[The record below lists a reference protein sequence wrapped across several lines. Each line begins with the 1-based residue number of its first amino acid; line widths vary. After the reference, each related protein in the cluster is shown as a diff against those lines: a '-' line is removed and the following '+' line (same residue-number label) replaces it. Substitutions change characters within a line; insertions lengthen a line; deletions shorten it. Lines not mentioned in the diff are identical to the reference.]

1 MSEIATRT
9 PLQEVIAQ
17 VRGDDFRGQIE
28 SALPGNVTPD
38 RFVRVTMTALR
49 ENPDVL
55 AADRSTLFSSLIK
68 CAQDG
73 LLPDAREAA
82 LVVFKGKVVYMPM
95 IGGFRKIAAEHGWS
109 IRTQVVYAND
119 DFEYELGLE
128 PKLIHRP
135 ARFQSDRGDLVGA
148 YAVATHKDGRK
159 EVEVLDAVDVEKVRA
174 TSRAK
179 DSGPWRDWTERMWEK
194 SAGRRLFAKLP
205 LGERDQELIARV
217 LEASKP
223 LEPGE
228 AAEILYGTSREGTP
242 ATGTASAGSTG
253 QAHDGVVDQQAE
265 EATERTLSPEDPAAA
280 SSVPGPQPADQVAF
294 EGEEPPVAVATP
306 REGAPE
312 LAPTFEKGRYAGKTI
327 VDVYSEGKEG
337 ISYLRWALKSWSSP
351 TMKAALAAFAEQHPE
366 IR

>member
-1 MSEIATRT
+1 MSEIAQRT
-9 PLQEVIAQ
+9 PMQEVVAA

-38 RFVRVTMTALR
+38 RFVRVTVTALR

-55 AADRSTLFSSLIK
+55 DADRSTLFSALIK

-95 IGGFRKIAAEHGWS
+95 IGGFRKIAAEYGWS

-119 DFEYELGLE
+119 EFEFELGLE

-135 ARFQSDRGDLVGA
+135 PRLNAQRGEMVGA

-159 EVEVLDAVDVEKVRA
+159 EVEVLTSDEIAKVRA

-194 SAGRRLFAKLP
+194 TAGRRLFAKLP

-223 LEPGE
+223 LEPGA
-228 AAEILYGTSREGTP
+228 AAEMLYGPAREVTP
-242 ATGTASAGSTG
+242 APGTAPADIDGE
-253 QAHDGVVDQQAE
+253 AHPVDVDQQTE
-265 EATERTLSPEDPAAA
+265 EADAELSPDESA
-280 SSVPGPQPADQVAF
+280 SSVPGPEFD
-294 EGEEPPVAVATP
+294 GDEPTPSTATP
-306 REGAPE
+306 NETDTP
-312 LAPTFEKGRYAGKTI
+312 APTFGSGRYVGKTI
-327 VDVYSEGKEG
+327 VEIYSEGKEG
-337 ISYLRWALKSWSSP
+337 ISYLKWALKSWKSEP
-351 TMKAALAAFAEQHPE
+351 MKTAVAEFAKTHPE
-366 IR
+366 IT